1 MVKRPNEDERIAQK
15 FLLYS
20 GHTRVDYEPGG
31 RDTTPDF
38 LVDNHVAVEVRR
50 LNQNYVSR
58 DGSIEGLEQQWRRIW
73 NKLGAL
79 AISFKMP
86 IKDESWFLS
95 IDNFRRPIED
105 WKILRSRIR
114 LELNNFINQPVRSSC
129 TISVSRNFAISLHPA
144 GHPFPTFFVLG
155 AGHDFNAGGWVVAE
169 MMENIHLCIREKA
182 GLIDRS
188 TYKEWWLILIDRTGL
203 GFDEGDHPSLLH
215 LMSQEYAFDRI
226 LLINRRDY
234 TRALQLHP
242 HCKVGP
248 F

>member
-1 MVKRPNEDERIAQK
+1 M
-15 FLLYS
+15 
-20 GHTRVDYEPGG
+20 
-31 RDTTPDF
+31 
-38 LVDNHVAVEVRR
+38 
-50 LNQNYVSR
+50 
-58 DGSIEGLEQQWRRIW
+58 GS
-73 NKLGAL
+73 
-79 AISFKMP
+79 P
-86 IKDESWFLS
+86 
-95 IDNFRRPIED
+95 
-105 WKILRSRIR
+105 
-114 LELNNFINQPVRSSC
+114 
-129 TISVSRNFAISLHPA
+129 
-144 GHPFPTFFVLG
+144 
-155 AGHDFNAGGWVVAE
+155 E

-188 TYKEWWLILIDRTGL
+188 TYNEWWLILIDRTGL